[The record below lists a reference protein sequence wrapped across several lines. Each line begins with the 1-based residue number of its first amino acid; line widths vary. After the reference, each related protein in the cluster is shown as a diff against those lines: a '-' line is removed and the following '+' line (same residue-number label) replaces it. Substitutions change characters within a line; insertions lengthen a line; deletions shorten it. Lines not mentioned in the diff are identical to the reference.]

1 MGVAVDYVW
10 TLSYVVEPAVRIEH
24 GAKLQVPAWAE
35 SKKRDMVEGI
45 GLAQM
50 FSPMVKVKCFLFF

>member
-1 MGVAVDYVW
+1 VDAGLVA
-10 TLSYVVEPAVRIEH
+10 SYVVEPAVRVEH

>member
-1 MGVAVDYVW
+1 LVA
-10 TLSYVVEPAVRIEH
+10 SYVVELAVRVEH
-24 GAKLQVPAWAE
+24 GAKLQVPALAE